1 MMMIYVYVQ
10 QLISLSIVCFCALI
24 GNITDEYKNLKFF
37 VKNSDFWLVDGVK
50 RKEKVN
56 WTSRFYIE
64 ETIENN

>member
-56 WTSRFYIE
+56 
-64 ETIENN
+64 